1 MNGNLHGTRRRN
13 LVIRLHYVEQH
24 SHGKTERTECWQ
36 TALTL
41 TDDEETE
48 NQTHGSKIDLLDQ
61 AMQISATLCLG
72 SRTVDASFPPF
83 SLLSLFVNKELKRSE
98 EANKIR

>member
-1 MNGNLHGTRRRN
+1 MGRGDAIL
-13 LVIRLHYVEQH
+13 LSAYPLEQH

-36 TALTL
+36 TALT
-41 TDDEETE
+41 DDEETE
-48 NQTHGSKIDLLDQ
+48 NQTHGLQIDLLDQ

>member
-13 LVIRLHYVEQH
+13 LVIRLPLEQH

-36 TALTL
+36 TALT
-41 TDDEETE
+41 DDEETE
-48 NQTHGSKIDLLDQ
+48 NQTHGLQIDLLDQ